1 MGGVFRHVKDLVHE
15 QASQGYDVGIVCDVG
30 PGPTESEDQL
40 DELSRHCRLGVHRLP
55 IPRLPRLTDLINQ
68 RRLRAILAETTP
80 AVIHGHGAKGGV
92 LARLASSESGATVVY
107 SPHGGVLHFRP
118 RSASGLLFHGLERR
132 LLTRTD
138 GLIFVCDYE
147 SARYRELIGGA
158 ELPSVVAY
166 NGVHRHEWTPVGE
179 PDSAEYDF
187 VFVGELRELKGL
199 FTLCE
204 AMRQLRVRRPAR
216 LLIVGSGPDA
226 ASIRSRV
233 IELGLAESID
243 FAPPVRRA
251 ADAFGAGRCVVVP
264 SHAESFPYV
273 VLEAAATG
281 RPMVAT
287 SAGGVPEIYGPFAG
301 RLVAPADPSALAQR
315 LDQFLNDP
323 VGAGSEAAVL
333 ADRVRSRFTI
343 ESMACSI
350 GNFYVDC
357 ATRASPLRGRMPTHG
372 QTSNR
377 SSRRSG
383 E

>member
-1 MGGVFRHVKDLVHE
+1 MGGVFRHVVDLVDE

-55 IPRLPRLTDLINQ
+55 IPRLPRLADLANQ
-68 RRLRAILAETTP
+68 RRLRAILAETAP

-92 LARLASSESGATVVY
+92 LACLASSGSDATVVY
-107 SPHGGVLHFRP
+107 SPHGGVLHFHP

-132 LLTRTD
+132 LLTRTN

-158 ELPSVVAY
+158 ELPSVVVH
-166 NGVHRHEWTPVGE
+166 NGLHRHEWSLVGE
-179 PDSAEYDF
+179 PVATDYDF
-187 VFVGELRELKGL
+187 VFVGELRELKGVL
-199 FTLCE
+199 TLCE
-204 AMRQLRVRRPAR
+204 AMRRIRLRRPAR

-226 ASIRSRV
+226 TAFRSWV
-233 IELGLAESID
+233 GEQGLAESIH

-264 SHAESFPYV
+264 SHAESFPYI
-273 VLEAAATG
+273 VLEAAAAA

-287 SAGGVPEIYGPFAG
+287 SAGGIPEIYGPFAG
-301 RLVAPADPSALAQR
+301 RLVAPADPSALAEQ

-323 VGAGSEAAVL
+323 SAAESEAALL

-343 ESMACSI
+343 ESMASSI

-357 ATRASPLRGRMPTHG
+357 ARREEHRAQP
-372 QTSNR
+372 
-377 SSRRSG
+377 
-383 E
+383 